1 MNRLKTVKNGV
12 GNILLATFIA
22 GTLDIFC
29 AVVVYALILGKTTP
43 LKILQSIAAGAV
55 GKQAYEGGLATAGY
69 GLFLHFFITL
79 LFAIFYFILFLFI
92 AFLKRQRTICGTI
105 YGIFIWLVMN
115 LIVLPTVFP
124 GIMPGDANA
133 ILIGMTIVIVA
144 VGIPIA
150 YIIPRS

>member
-12 GNILLATFIA
+12 RNILLATFVA

-29 AVVVYALILGKTTP
+29 AIVVYALILDKTTS
-43 LKILQSIAAGAV
+43 LKILQSIAAGMV
-55 GKQAYEGGLATAGY
+55 GKEAYEGGLVMAGY

-79 LFAIFYFILFLFI
+79 LFAVFYFFLVRFI
-92 AFLKRQRTICGTI
+92 VFLKKQRTICGII

-115 LIVLPTVFP
+115 LIVLPAVFP
-124 GIMPGDANA
+124 GIMPGDAQA
-133 ILIGMTIVIVA
+133 ILTGMTIVIMA

-150 YIIPRS
+150 NIIPGR